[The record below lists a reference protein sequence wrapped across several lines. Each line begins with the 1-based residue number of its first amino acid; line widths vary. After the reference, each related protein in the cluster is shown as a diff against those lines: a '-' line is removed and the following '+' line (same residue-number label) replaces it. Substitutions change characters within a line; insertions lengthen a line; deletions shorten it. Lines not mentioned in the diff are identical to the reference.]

1 MTAFVPLLL
10 LLLLFAPPLYGQNSY
25 AEFERGLG
33 LSHSQKTQVEGIKN
47 RYIDEWRTLK
57 QESIRKRLE
66 LQELSKNPAAN
77 PEKIGKLR
85 NEIGEI
91 EQSRNNLYKQYR
103 GEVSRTLN
111 KEQRERYNSFCD
123 TQKKQ
128 KVRSFRPGRYG
139 R

>member
-1 MTAFVPLLL
+1 MTIIIPLLL
-10 LLLLFAPPLYGQNSY
+10 LLLLSVPPLYGQNSY

-33 LSHSQKTQVEGIKN
+33 LSHSQKTQVEDIRN
-47 RYIDEWRTLK
+47 RYINEWRALK
-57 QESIRKRLE
+57 QESIKKRLE
-66 LQELSKNPAAN
+66 LQELNKNPAAN
-77 PEKIGKLR
+77 PERANKLR

-91 EQSRNNLYKQYR
+91 EQSRDNLYKQYR
-103 GEVSRTLN
+103 GEVSRSLN

>member
-1 MTAFVPLLL
+1 MTIIIPLLL
-10 LLLLFAPPLYGQNSY
+10 LLLLSVPPLFGQDSY

-33 LSHSQKTQVEGIKN
+33 LSHSQKTQVEDIRN
-47 RYIDEWRTLK
+47 RYINEWKALK
-57 QESIRKRLE
+57 QESIKKRLE
-66 LQELSKNPAAN
+66 LQELNKNPAAN
-77 PEKIGKLR
+77 PERAGKLR

-91 EQSRNNLYKQYR
+91 EQSRDNLYKQYR
-103 GEVSRTLN
+103 GEVSRSLN

>member
-1 MTAFVPLLL
+1 MTIIIPLLL
-10 LLLLFAPPLYGQNSY
+10 LLLLSAPPLFGQDSY

-33 LSHSQKTQVEGIKN
+33 LSHSQKTQMDGIRN
-47 RYIDEWRTLK
+47 RYVDEWRALK

-66 LQELSKNPAAN
+66 LQELSKNPSAN
-77 PEKIGKLR
+77 PEKMDKLR

-91 EQSRNNLYKQYR
+91 ERSRNNLYNQYR

-123 TQKKQ
+123 TEQRQ
-128 KVRSFRPGRYG
+128 KVRTFRPRRYG

>member
-1 MTAFVPLLL
+1 
-10 LLLLFAPPLYGQNSY
+10 
-25 AEFERGLG
+25 
-33 LSHSQKTQVEGIKN
+33 VEGIKN

>member
-1 MTAFVPLLL
+1 MTAFIPLLL

>member
-25 AEFERGLG
+25 AGFERGLG

>member
-1 MTAFVPLLL
+1 MTAFIPLLL

-25 AEFERGLG
+25 AEFERGLW
-33 LSHSQKTQVEGIKN
+33 LSHSQKTQVEDIRNK
-47 RYIDEWRTLK
+47 YINEWRALK
-57 QESIRKRLE
+57 QESIKKRLE
-66 LQELSKNPAAN
+66 LQELNKNPAAN
-77 PEKIGKLR
+77 PERAGKLR

-91 EQSRNNLYKQYR
+91 EQSRDNLYKQYR

>member
-1 MTAFVPLLL
+1 MTAFIPLLL

-91 EQSRNNLYKQYR
+91 EQSRDNLYKQYR